1 MEGHPVIYRS
11 VFATLAS
18 RQADVM
24 ARRSLKAGGKFCCFF
39 FLKEWRG
46 TLDDTDLDEILS
58 TVIFLSLLQPF
69 FPVSPARAGNSSG
82 SLPFLFFFF
91 GGVER

>member
-24 ARRSLKAGGKFCCFF
+24 ARRALEESFVVFF

-69 FPVSPARAGNSSG
+69 FPVFPARAGNSSG
-82 SLPFLFFFF
+82 SLPFLFFFC